1 MKNRRIIALLMVMA
15 MLVCIAGCTSGTDN
29 GDKQNDSADL
39 NIPEDYTLTPLDQL
53 KVDTSKDADREAYDI
68 GVMFVDMANEYYV
81 TTAKGCEARAA
92 ERNCKYTV
100 TSSNNTSSEDIR
112 LIENYINSGVDA
124 IICCYYSTEATE
136 DISKACMEAG
146 IPLICYCFGNKYH
159 TSEIISDNY
168 AEGEMIAE
176 MAADYAKKNLAD
188 KDEIKV
194 AFGTISSVEAMA
206 VRCDGMVTKFK
217 ELVPNA
223 VDIGITEDLNSTA
236 KAYDWAEKVLL
247 TEPDVDMF
255 VCFCDAIAIGAAE
268 ALKDAG
274 IGGDKAAVFGMDGS
288 ASAVSCI
295 AEENGVFKAT
305 IGYEL
310 FAAGQSLVDL
320 AIACLDGQDVAYAYE
335 YPTPYIIDASNVE
348 KYM

>member
-124 IICCYYSTEATE
+124 IICCYYSTEAT
-136 DISKACMEAG
+136 
-146 IPLICYCFGNKYH
+146 
-159 TSEIISDNY
+159 
-168 AEGEMIAE
+168 
-176 MAADYAKKNLAD
+176 
-188 KDEIKV
+188 
-194 AFGTISSVEAMA
+194 
-206 VRCDGMVTKFK
+206 
-217 ELVPNA
+217 
-223 VDIGITEDLNSTA
+223 
-236 KAYDWAEKVLL
+236 
-247 TEPDVDMF
+247 
-255 VCFCDAIAIGAAE
+255 
-268 ALKDAG
+268 
-274 IGGDKAAVFGMDGS
+274 
-288 ASAVSCI
+288 
-295 AEENGVFKAT
+295 
-305 IGYEL
+305 
-310 FAAGQSLVDL
+310 
-320 AIACLDGQDVAYAYE
+320 
-335 YPTPYIIDASNVE
+335 
-348 KYM
+348 